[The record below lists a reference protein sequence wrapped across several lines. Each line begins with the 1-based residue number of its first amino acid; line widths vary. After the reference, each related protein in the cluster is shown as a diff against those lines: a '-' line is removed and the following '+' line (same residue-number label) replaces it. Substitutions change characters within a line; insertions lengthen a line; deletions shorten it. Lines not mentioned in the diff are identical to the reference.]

1 MNFNHINYPS
11 TIMGKTAFTAEVVCP
26 WLRALG
32 YENVEYVKNDNGE
45 YIVFVDKSMCET
57 LCIDITAD
65 SIEAIVIDVT
75 HWISEVHARRI

>member
-11 TIMGKTAFTAEVVCP
+11 TTMGKFAFTAEVVCP

-45 YIVFVDKSMCET
+45 YIVFVDESMCET
-57 LCIDITAD
+57 LRIDVTAD
-65 SIEAIVIDVT
+65 SIEAIVVDVSRWVIEE
-75 HWISEVHARRI
+75 HQKRI